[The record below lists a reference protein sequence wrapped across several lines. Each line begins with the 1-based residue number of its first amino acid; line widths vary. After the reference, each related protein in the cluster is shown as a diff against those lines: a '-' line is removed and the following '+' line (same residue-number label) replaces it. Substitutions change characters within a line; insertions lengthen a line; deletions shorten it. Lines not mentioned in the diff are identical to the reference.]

1 MGFVDK
7 MCHLG
12 LSISRDRILYT
23 SINFGNATI
32 EQFEKDNVIC
42 PLKFWHSLFTVGAI
56 DNIDVGTSSAM

>member
-7 MCHLG
+7 MCHLR

-42 PLKFWHSLFTVGAI
+42 PLKFRHSLFTVGAI